1 MSSSFVASWV
11 IRETLKHN
19 VDKASDITLDTV
31 RDNIYSYMDDLIF
44 SLDDSKCA
52 ETVVEESIKLFSSR
66 KFDLVKWSSSRDE
79 VVSLWKIDKE
89 KLCLGIRDID
99 LSVEYS
105 EELPFKKTLGC
116 VWDTDTDS
124 FRI

>member
-1 MSSSFVASWV
+1 MSSSFVASWA

-31 RDNIYSYMDDLIF
+31 RDNIYMDDLIF

-66 KFDLVKWSSSRDE
+66 KFDLVKRSSSRDA
-79 VVSLWKIDKE
+79 VAVLWKIDKE

-99 LSVEYS
+99 LSVEYP